1 MSEMASKEI
10 TLPNLTFRLV
20 VPMKKFYLFMR
31 DFVTRYPAVL
41 ASYFIYGY
49 YFIST
54 LDFYVAF
61 KKKHLGASETLS
73 HFDTLLW
80 MWVLAWALVKVID
93 LRQLLANKEKENLEH
108 QHTIQIKE
116 TQLHT
121 LNEVVTTLKHRINNP
136 LAIILGY
143 ARLSK
148 KKITDKDLAK
158 KLDEIEIA
166 ARRIDTT
173 MKEFSLVRLYQTVDS
188 AVGNLV
194 VTEPTKDEKQS
205 PAQPKK

>member
-1 MSEMASKEI
+1 MPSTELSFFSGA
-10 TLPNLTFRLV
+10 TVRLA
-20 VPMKKFYLFMR
+20 VPMKKIYEFTR

-61 KKKHLGASETLS
+61 KKKHLGTSETFS

-80 MWVLAWALVKVID
+80 MWVLAWALIRVIE
-93 LRQLLANKEKENLEH
+93 LREQLTTKEKENLAH

-116 TQLHT
+116 TQLKT
-121 LNEVVTTLKHRINNP
+121 FNDVVTTLKHRINNP

-143 ARLSK
+143 VRLARKKSTNDDISK
-148 KKITDKDLAK
+148 KLS
-158 KLDEIEIA
+158 EIEIA
-166 ARRIDTT
+166 AQRINTT
-173 MKEFSLVRLYQTVDS
+173 MKEFSLVRVYQTMDS
-188 AVGNLV
+188 PVGDLV
-194 VTEPTKDEKQS
+194 VTDES
-205 PAQPKK
+205 SSAEKK

>member
-1 MSEMASKEI
+1 MPSTEFSLLSDVTVRFA
-10 TLPNLTFRLV
+10 
-20 VPMKKFYLFMR
+20 VPMKKIYIYTR

-61 KKKHLGASETLS
+61 KKKHLGTSETFS

-80 MWVLAWALVKVID
+80 MWVLAWAFVRVIE
-93 LRQLLANKEKENLEH
+93 LREKLTAKEKENLAH
-108 QHTIQIKE
+108 QHTIQLKE
-116 TQLHT
+116 TQLKT

-143 ARLSK
+143 VR
-148 KKITDKDLAK
+148 LAK
-158 KLDEIEIA
+158 KKSTDDNISKKLSEIEIA
-166 ARRIDTT
+166 AQRINTT
-173 MKEFSLVRLYQTVDS
+173 LKEFSLVRVYQTMDS
-188 AVGNLV
+188 PAGDLV
-194 VTEPTKDEKQS
+194 VTDES
-205 PAQPKK
+205 SSAGKK

>member
-1 MSEMASKEI
+1 MPSTELSFLSGV
-10 TLPNLTFRLV
+10 TLRLAA
-20 VPMKKFYLFMR
+20 PMKKLSIYTR

-61 KKKHLGASETLS
+61 KKKHLGTSETFS

-80 MWVLAWALVKVID
+80 MWVLAWTLVRVIE
-93 LRQLLANKEKENLEH
+93 LREKLTIKEKENLAH
-108 QHTIQIKE
+108 QHTIQLKE
-116 TQLHT
+116 TQLKT

-143 ARLSK
+143 VR
-148 KKITDKDLAK
+148 LAK
-158 KLDEIEIA
+158 KKSTNDDISKKLSEIEIA
-166 ARRIDTT
+166 AQRINTT
-173 MKEFSLVRLYQTVDS
+173 LKEFSLLRVYQTTDS
-188 AVGNLV
+188 PAGNLII
-194 VTEPTKDEKQS
+194 TDES
-205 PAQPKK
+205 SSAEKK

>member
-1 MSEMASKEI
+1 MASKAI
-10 TLPNLTFRLV
+10 SSFPDLTVRIV
-20 VPMKKFYLFMR
+20 VPMKKLYAFTK

-80 MWVLAWALVKVID
+80 MWLLAWALVRVIE
-93 LRQLLANKEKENLEH
+93 LREKLTVKEKENLAH
-108 QHTIQIKE
+108 QHTIQLKE
-116 TQLHT
+116 TQLKT

-143 ARLSK
+143 VR
-148 KKITDKDLAK
+148 LAK
-158 KLDEIEIA
+158 KKSTDRDITKKLGEIEIA
-166 ARRIDTT
+166 AQRINTT
-173 MKEFSLVRLYQTVDS
+173 MKEFSIVRVYQTMDS
-188 AVGNLV
+188 PVGDLV
-194 VTEPTKDEKQS
+194 ATNDPGDPKESSSTE
-205 PAQPKK
+205 KK

>member
-1 MSEMASKEI
+1 MPSTELSFFSGA
-10 TLPNLTFRLV
+10 TVRLA
-20 VPMKKFYLFMR
+20 VPMKKIYEFTR

-61 KKKHLGASETLS
+61 KKKHLGTSETFS

-80 MWVLAWALVKVID
+80 MWVLAWALVRVIE
-93 LRQLLANKEKENLEH
+93 LRAQLTTKEKENLAH

-116 TQLHT
+116 TQLKT
-121 LNEVVTTLKHRINNP
+121 FNDVVTTLKHRINNP

-143 ARLSK
+143 VRLARKKSTDDDISK
-148 KKITDKDLAK
+148 KLS
-158 KLDEIEIA
+158 EIEIA
-166 ARRIDTT
+166 AQRINTT
-173 MKEFSLVRLYQTVDS
+173 MKEFSLVRVYQTMDS
-188 AVGNLV
+188 PVGDLV
-194 VTEPTKDEKQS
+194 VTDES
-205 PAQPKK
+205 SSAEKK

>member
-1 MSEMASKEI
+1 MPSTELSFFSGA
-10 TLPNLTFRLV
+10 TVRLA
-20 VPMKKFYLFMR
+20 VPMKKIYEFTR

-61 KKKHLGASETLS
+61 KKKHLGTSETFS

-80 MWVLAWALVKVID
+80 MWVLAWALVRVIE
-93 LRQLLANKEKENLEH
+93 LREQLTTKEKENLAH

-116 TQLHT
+116 TQLKT
-121 LNEVVTTLKHRINNP
+121 FNDVVTTLKHRINNP

-143 ARLSK
+143 VRLARKKSTDDEISK
-148 KKITDKDLAK
+148 KLS
-158 KLDEIEIA
+158 EIEIA
-166 ARRIDTT
+166 AQRINTT
-173 MKEFSLVRLYQTVDS
+173 MKEFSLVRVYKTMDS
-188 AVGNLV
+188 PVGDLV
-194 VTEPTKDEKQS
+194 VTDES
-205 PAQPKK
+205 SSAEKK

>member
-1 MSEMASKEI
+1 
-10 TLPNLTFRLV
+10 
-20 VPMKKFYLFMR
+20 MKKIYVFAR

-80 MWVLAWALVKVID
+80 MWVLAWALVRVID
-93 LRQLLANKEKENLEH
+93 LRERLNTKEKENVAH
-108 QHTIQIKE
+108 QHTIQLKE
-116 TQLHT
+116 TQLKT
-121 LNEVVTTLKHRINNP
+121 LNEVVTTLKHHINNP

-143 ARLSK
+143 ARLARK
-148 KKITDKDLAK
+148 KSTDPEVSR
-158 KLDEIEIA
+158 KLDEIEVA
-166 ARRIDTT
+166 AQRINSTL
-173 MKEFSLVRLYQTVDS
+173 KEFSLVRIYQTVDS
-188 AVGNLV
+188 PVGNLV
-194 VTEPTKDEKQS
+194 ATDQDAPPTPEK
-205 PAQPKK
+205 

>member
-1 MSEMASKEI
+1 MPSTELSFFSGA
-10 TLPNLTFRLV
+10 TVRLA
-20 VPMKKFYLFMR
+20 VPMKKIYEFTR

-61 KKKHLGASETLS
+61 KKKHLGTSETFS

-80 MWVLAWALVKVID
+80 MWVLAWALVRVIE
-93 LRQLLANKEKENLEH
+93 LREQLTTKEKENLAH

-116 TQLHT
+116 TQLKT
-121 LNEVVTTLKHRINNP
+121 FNDVVTTLKHRINNP

-143 ARLSK
+143 VRLARKKSTDDDISK
-148 KKITDKDLAK
+148 KLS
-158 KLDEIEIA
+158 EIEIA
-166 ARRIDTT
+166 AQRINTT
-173 MKEFSLVRLYQTVDS
+173 MKEFSLVRVYQTMDS
-188 AVGNLV
+188 PVGDLV
-194 VTEPTKDEKQS
+194 VTDES
-205 PAQPKK
+205 SSAEKK

>member
-1 MSEMASKEI
+1 MPSTELSFFSEARVRI
-10 TLPNLTFRLV
+10 AL
-20 VPMKKFYLFMR
+20 PMKKIYEFTR

-61 KKKHLGASETLS
+61 KKKHLGTSETFS

-80 MWVLAWALVKVID
+80 MWVLAWALVRVIE
-93 LRQLLANKEKENLEH
+93 LRAQLTTKEKENLAH

-116 TQLHT
+116 TQLKT
-121 LNEVVTTLKHRINNP
+121 FNDVVTTLKHRINNP

-143 ARLSK
+143 VR
-148 KKITDKDLAK
+148 LAK
-158 KLDEIEIA
+158 KKSTDDDISKKLSEIEIA
-166 ARRIDTT
+166 AQRINTT
-173 MKEFSLVRLYQTVDS
+173 MKEFSLVRVYQTMDS
-188 AVGNLV
+188 PVGDLV
-194 VTEPTKDEKQS
+194 VTDES
-205 PAQPKK
+205 SSAEKK

>member
-1 MSEMASKEI
+1 MPPTEI
-10 TLPNLTFRLV
+10 SLPGITVRIA
-20 VPMKKFYLFMR
+20 VPMKKVYIYAR

-80 MWVLAWALVKVID
+80 MWILAWALVRVIE
-93 LRQLLANKEKENLEH
+93 LRDKLSTKEKENLSH
-108 QHTIQIKE
+108 QHTIQLKE
-116 TQLHT
+116 TQLKT
-121 LNEVVTTLKHRINNP
+121 LNEVVMTLKHRINNP

-143 ARLSK
+143 VR
-148 KKITDKDLAK
+148 LAK
-158 KLDEIEIA
+158 KKSMDDDISKKLSEIEVA
-166 ARRIDTT
+166 AQRINTT
-173 MKEFSLVRLYQTVDS
+173 MKEFSLVRIYQTVDS
-188 AVGNLV
+188 AVGDLV
-194 VTEPTKDEKQS
+194 VTDDPSSEK
-205 PAQPKK
+205 K

>member
-1 MSEMASKEI
+1 MTSKAIPASA
-10 TLPNLTFRLV
+10 NFTFRLA
-20 VPMKKFYLFMR
+20 VPMKKIYVFAR

-80 MWVLAWALVKVID
+80 MWVLAWALVRVID
-93 LRQLLANKEKENLEH
+93 LRERLNTKEKENVAH
-108 QHTIQIKE
+108 QHTIQLKE
-116 TQLHT
+116 TQLKT
-121 LNEVVTTLKHRINNP
+121 LNEVVTTLKHHINNP

-143 ARLSK
+143 ARLARK
-148 KKITDKDLAK
+148 KSTDPEVSR
-158 KLDEIEIA
+158 KLDEIEVA
-166 ARRIDTT
+166 AQRINSTL
-173 MKEFSLVRLYQTVDS
+173 KEFSLVRIYQTVDS
-188 AVGNLV
+188 PVGNLV
-194 VTEPTKDEKQS
+194 ATDQDAPPTPEK
-205 PAQPKK
+205 

>member
-1 MSEMASKEI
+1 MPSSELSILSGTSAR
-10 TLPNLTFRLV
+10 FA
-20 VPMKKFYLFMR
+20 VPMKKIYIYTK

-61 KKKHLGASETLS
+61 KKKHLGTSETLS

-80 MWVLAWALVKVID
+80 MWLLAWALVRVIE
-93 LRQLLANKEKENLEH
+93 LREKLSTKEKENLAH
-108 QHTIQIKE
+108 QHTIQLKE
-116 TQLHT
+116 TQLKT

-143 ARLSK
+143 VR
-148 KKITDKDLAK
+148 LAK
-158 KLDEIEIA
+158 KKSTDDDISKKLSEIEIA
-166 ARRIDTT
+166 AQRINTT
-173 MKEFSLVRLYQTVDS
+173 MKEFSLVRVYQTMDS
-188 AVGNLV
+188 PVGDLV
-194 VTEPTKDEKQS
+194 VTDES
-205 PAQPKK
+205 SSAEKK

>member
-1 MSEMASKEI
+1 MPSTELSFFSEA
-10 TLPNLTFRLV
+10 TVRFA
-20 VPMKKFYLFMR
+20 VPMKKIYEYTR

-61 KKKHLGASETLS
+61 KKKHLGTSETFS

-80 MWVLAWALVKVID
+80 MWLLAWALVRVID
-93 LRQLLANKEKENLEH
+93 LREKLTTKEKENLAH
-108 QHTIQIKE
+108 QHTIQLKE
-116 TQLHT
+116 MQLKT

-143 ARLSK
+143 VR
-148 KKITDKDLAK
+148 LAK
-158 KLDEIEIA
+158 KKSTDDDISKKLSEIEIA
-166 ARRIDTT
+166 AQRINTT
-173 MKEFSLVRLYQTVDS
+173 MKEFSLVRVYQTMDS
-188 AVGNLV
+188 PVGDLV
-194 VTEPTKDEKQS
+194 VTDKSSSAEK
-205 PAQPKK
+205 K

>member
-1 MSEMASKEI
+1 
-10 TLPNLTFRLV
+10 
-20 VPMKKFYLFMR
+20 MKKIYEFTR

-61 KKKHLGASETLS
+61 KKKHLGTSETFS

-80 MWVLAWALVKVID
+80 MWVLAWALVRVIE
-93 LRQLLANKEKENLEH
+93 LREQLTTKEKENLAH

-116 TQLHT
+116 TQLKT
-121 LNEVVTTLKHRINNP
+121 FNDVVTTLKHRINNP

-143 ARLSK
+143 VRLARKKSTDDDISK
-148 KKITDKDLAK
+148 KLS
-158 KLDEIEIA
+158 EIEIA
-166 ARRIDTT
+166 AQRINTT
-173 MKEFSLVRLYQTVDS
+173 MKEFSLVRVYKTMDS
-188 AVGNLV
+188 PVGDLV
-194 VTEPTKDEKQS
+194 VTDES
-205 PAQPKK
+205 SSAEKK

>member
-1 MSEMASKEI
+1 MPSTELSFLSGV
-10 TLPNLTFRLV
+10 TLRLAA
-20 VPMKKFYLFMR
+20 PMKKLSIYTR

-61 KKKHLGASETLS
+61 KKKHLGTSETFS

-80 MWVLAWALVKVID
+80 MWVLAWTLVRVIE
-93 LRQLLANKEKENLEH
+93 LREKLTIKEKENLAH
-108 QHTIQIKE
+108 QHTIQLKE
-116 TQLHT
+116 TQLKT

-143 ARLSK
+143 VR
-148 KKITDKDLAK
+148 LAK
-158 KLDEIEIA
+158 KKSTNDGISKKLFEIEIA
-166 ARRIDTT
+166 AQRINTT
-173 MKEFSLVRLYQTVDS
+173 LKEFSLLRVYQTTDS
-188 AVGNLV
+188 PAGNLII
-194 VTEPTKDEKQS
+194 TDES
-205 PAQPKK
+205 SSAEKK

>member
-1 MSEMASKEI
+1 MPSTELSFLSGV
-10 TLPNLTFRLV
+10 TLRLAA
-20 VPMKKFYLFMR
+20 PMKKLSIYTR

-61 KKKHLGASETLS
+61 KKKHLGTSETFS

-80 MWVLAWALVKVID
+80 MWVLAWALVRVIE
-93 LRQLLANKEKENLEH
+93 LREKLTVKEKENLAH
-108 QHTIQIKE
+108 QHTIQLKE
-116 TQLHT
+116 TQLKT

-143 ARLSK
+143 VR
-148 KKITDKDLAK
+148 LAK
-158 KLDEIEIA
+158 KKSTNDDISKKLSEIEIA
-166 ARRIDTT
+166 AQRINTT
-173 MKEFSLVRLYQTVDS
+173 LKEFSLLRVYQTTDS
-188 AVGNLV
+188 PAGNLII
-194 VTEPTKDEKQS
+194 TDES
-205 PAQPKK
+205 SSAEKK

>member
-1 MSEMASKEI
+1 MASKA
-10 TLPNLTFRLV
+10 LPLLPGISLHIS
-20 VPMKKFYLFMR
+20 VPMKKAYVYVR
-31 DFVTRYPAVL
+31 EFVTRYPAVL

-80 MWVLAWALVKVID
+80 MWALAWALVRVIE
-93 LRQLLANKEKENLEH
+93 LRERLNSKEKENVAH
-108 QHTIQIKE
+108 QHTIQLKE
-116 TQLHT
+116 TQLRT

-143 ARLSK
+143 VRLAK
-148 KKITDKDLAK
+148 KKSIDQDVAK

-166 ARRIDTT
+166 AQRINTT
-173 MKEFSLVRLYQTVDS
+173 MKEFSIVRFYQTMES
-188 AVGNLV
+188 PVGDFV
-194 VTEPTKDEKQS
+194 VTDGSTPQPNSSSDEK
-205 PAQPKK
+205 K

>member
-1 MSEMASKEI
+1 MPSTELSFFSGA
-10 TLPNLTFRLV
+10 TVRLA
-20 VPMKKFYLFMR
+20 VPMKKIYEFTR

-61 KKKHLGASETLS
+61 KKKHLGASETFS

-80 MWVLAWALVKVID
+80 MWVLAWALVRVIE
-93 LRQLLANKEKENLEH
+93 LREQLTTKEKENLAH

-116 TQLHT
+116 TQLKT
-121 LNEVVTTLKHRINNP
+121 FNDVVTTLKHRINNP

-143 ARLSK
+143 VRLARKKSTDDDISK
-148 KKITDKDLAK
+148 KLS
-158 KLDEIEIA
+158 EIEIA
-166 ARRIDTT
+166 AQRINTT
-173 MKEFSLVRLYQTVDS
+173 MKEFSLVRVYQTMDS
-188 AVGNLV
+188 PVGDLV
-194 VTEPTKDEKQS
+194 VTDES
-205 PAQPKK
+205 SSAEKK

>member
-1 MSEMASKEI
+1 MPSTEFSLLSDVTVRFA
-10 TLPNLTFRLV
+10 
-20 VPMKKFYLFMR
+20 VPMKKIYIYTR

-61 KKKHLGASETLS
+61 KKKHLGTSETFS

-80 MWVLAWALVKVID
+80 MWVLAWAFVRVIE
-93 LRQLLANKEKENLEH
+93 LREKLTAKEKENLAH
-108 QHTIQIKE
+108 QHTIQLKE
-116 TQLHT
+116 TQLKT

-143 ARLSK
+143 VR
-148 KKITDKDLAK
+148 LAK
-158 KLDEIEIA
+158 KKSTDGDISKKLSEIEIA
-166 ARRIDTT
+166 AQRINTT
-173 MKEFSLVRLYQTVDS
+173 LKEFSLVRVYQTMDS
-188 AVGNLV
+188 PVGDLV
-194 VTEPTKDEKQS
+194 VTDES
-205 PAQPKK
+205 SSAGKK

>member
-1 MSEMASKEI
+1 MSSTELSVLSDA
-10 TLPNLTFRLV
+10 TFRFT
-20 VPMKKFYLFMR
+20 VPMKKIYTYTR

-61 KKKHLGASETLS
+61 KKKHLGTSETFS

-80 MWVLAWALVKVID
+80 MWVLAWALVRIIE
-93 LRQLLANKEKENLEH
+93 LRENLTTKEKENLAH
-108 QHTIQIKE
+108 QHTIQLKE
-116 TQLHT
+116 TQLKT

-143 ARLSK
+143 VR
-148 KKITDKDLAK
+148 LAK
-158 KLDEIEIA
+158 KKSTDDDISKKLSEIEIA
-166 ARRIDTT
+166 AQRINATL
-173 MKEFSLVRLYQTVDS
+173 KEFSLVRAYQTMDS
-188 AVGNLV
+188 PVGDLV
-194 VTEPTKDEKQS
+194 VTDES
-205 PAQPKK
+205 SSAEKK

>member
-1 MSEMASKEI
+1 MPSTELSFFSGA
-10 TLPNLTFRLV
+10 TVRLA
-20 VPMKKFYLFMR
+20 VPMKKIYEFTR

-61 KKKHLGASETLS
+61 KKKHLGTSETFS

-80 MWVLAWALVKVID
+80 MWVLAWALIRVIE
-93 LRQLLANKEKENLEH
+93 LREQLTTKEKENLAH

-116 TQLHT
+116 TQLKT
-121 LNEVVTTLKHRINNP
+121 FNDVVTTLKHRINNP

-143 ARLSK
+143 VRLARKKSTDDDISK
-148 KKITDKDLAK
+148 KLS
-158 KLDEIEIA
+158 EIEIA
-166 ARRIDTT
+166 AQRINTT
-173 MKEFSLVRLYQTVDS
+173 MKEFSLVRVYQTMNS
-188 AVGNLV
+188 PVGDLV
-194 VTEPTKDEKQS
+194 VTDES
-205 PAQPKK
+205 SSAEKK

>member
-1 MSEMASKEI
+1 MSSNALHFFPDAAVRIS
-10 TLPNLTFRLV
+10 
-20 VPMKKFYLFMR
+20 VPMKRAYIITK

-61 KKKHLGASETLS
+61 KKKHLGTSETLS

-80 MWVLAWALVKVID
+80 MWLLAWALVRVIE
-93 LRQLLANKEKENLEH
+93 LREKLTTKEKENLAH
-108 QHTIQIKE
+108 QHTIQLKE
-116 TQLHT
+116 TQLKT

-143 ARLSK
+143 VR
-148 KKITDKDLAK
+148 LAK
-158 KLDEIEIA
+158 KKSTDQDISKKLAEIELA
-166 ARRIDTT
+166 AQRINTT
-173 MKEFSLVRLYQTVDS
+173 LKEFSLVRAYQTMDS
-188 AVGNLV
+188 PVGDLV
-194 VTEPTKDEKQS
+194 VTDES
-205 PAQPKK
+205 PSAEKK